1 VCRATAEQLSI
12 TREVHLYLN
21 HEDIE
26 VEKRVSTKKLII
38 YPTVMFSFVL
48 FWIFLKG
55 NIILNLI
62 LCNIFFEYFLMER

>member
-1 VCRATAEQLSI
+1 
-12 TREVHLYLN
+12 LN